1 MVQLLKEVRGMKIN
15 IKGAIVSN
23 DDKWLYEIFGMEHTA
38 PKDVIDALP
47 KNNEDIEV
55 IINSGGGDVF
65 SGSEIYTA
73 LKEYQG
79 KVTVKVYGV
88 AASAASVI
96 AMAGDHIVMS
106 PTAQMMI
113 HNVSTLTYGDN
124 RKMDSSSKMLSSTDK
139 GIANAYVKKTGMS
152 EEEILNLMND
162 ETWMNAQEAI
172 EKGFADAKMFDDVA
186 PKIVASYGH
195 MISEDAKKR
204 ITALMTQTPEVKID
218 INQIVDKVI
227 EKLDVKEKELKK
239 PEAKKGF
246 GKFFF

>member
-1 MVQLLKEVRGMKIN
+1 MKIN

-23 DDKWLYEIFGMEHTA
+23 DDKWLYEIFGMDHTA

-65 SGSEIYTA
+65 SGSEIYTV

-79 KVTVKVYGV
+79 KVTVKVHGV

-96 AMAGDHIVMS
+96 AMAGDHIEMS

-113 HNVSTLTYGDN
+113 HNASTLTYGDN

-139 GIANAYVKKTGMS
+139 GIANAYTKKTGMS

-172 EKGFADAKMFDDVA
+172 EKGFADAKMFDDVT
-186 PKIVASYGH
+186 PKIVASYGQ

-239 PEAKKGF
+239 PETKNGF